1 MVKTYVLIVTNP
13 GRTRRVTEALAAVPQ
28 VEAVSEV
35 MGPYDIVAEVVTEDL
50 GGIRPVLTGRIRAI
64 EGVQSTTSL
73 VALPG
78 GSP

>member
-1 MVKTYVLIVTNP
+1 
-13 GRTRRVTEALAAVPQ
+13 
-28 VEAVSEV
+28 